1 MTLLHYRY
9 IFYEIRDNLFYDLV
23 VSYKIDN
30 MEIMTYPIAY
40 IRPVQLKNG
49 DLVQLR
55 PIHPLDEENAYQFR
69 TQLSDQSIRDR
80 FLGYIP
86 SVSEKLIKRLTKI
99 DYDREMA
106 IVAEYIDGKKKIPIA
121 VARIVG
127 EIDSAEK
134 AEFALIVADKWQGKG
149 LGTLMT
155 DYMIDIAKDMDFKF
169 LYALL
174 FAHNTDMKAI
184 LEKRGFNF
192 SPEGFDTELG
202 VLNLTAYI
210 N

>member
-1 MTLLHYRY
+1 
-9 IFYEIRDNLFYDLV
+9 
-23 VSYKIDN
+23 

-40 IRPVQLKNG
+40 IRPIQLKDG
-49 DLVQLR
+49 QLVQLR
-55 PIHPLDEENAYQFR
+55 PIHPADGESAYQFR

-86 SVSEKLIKRLTKI
+86 SISEKLIKRLTKI
-99 DYDREMA
+99 DYDKEMA
-106 IVAEYIDGKKKIPIA
+106 ILAEYVDGKQKIPIA

-127 EIDSAEK
+127 EIDNAEK
-134 AEFALIVADKWQGKG
+134 AEFALIIADKWQGKG

-155 DYMIDIAKDMDFKF
+155 NYMIDIAKDMNFKF

-184 LEKRGFNF
+184 LQKRGFSF

-202 VLNLTAYI
+202 VLTLI
-210 N
+210 DH